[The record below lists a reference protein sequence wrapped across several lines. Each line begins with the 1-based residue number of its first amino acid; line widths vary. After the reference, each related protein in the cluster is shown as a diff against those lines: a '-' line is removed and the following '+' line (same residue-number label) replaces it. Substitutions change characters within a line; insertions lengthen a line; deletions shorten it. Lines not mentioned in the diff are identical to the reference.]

1 MHPNFSLI
9 ATQNPN
15 TGAFANKRQDLGIEF
30 LSRFQKIYFP
40 EFEPQELKDI
50 AIGLAECNKYL
61 IEDKSKNVEEV
72 NKENEK
78 KKKIIND
85 IVDFH
90 INWKTNNSSADDVQ
104 CFTIREIEAVIKA
117 ITDGKSIYN
126 SLLTIYGARYKRDK
140 KEKLIQSFKIF
151 DSLKDLKPDKMEL
164 PKEFEKCFEN
174 QSLIEVIR
182 EVEFSLDN
190 ERNVIIV
197 GKEESGITQIA
208 RWCAQY
214 FYGKKNEWKKSEG
227 GFYLCTK
234 NIQCSDLI
242 GVQKPSGKMDESNEL
257 LEWKKGFLC
266 IAIEKGD
273 C

>member
-1 MHPNFSLI
+1 LLI
-9 ATQNPN
+9 KDKIWELS
-15 TGAFANKRQDLGIEF
+15 FF
-30 LSRFQKIYFP
+30 LDFKKIYFP

-214 FYGKKNEWKKSEG
+214 FYGKKKMNG
-227 GFYLCTK
+227 K
-234 NIQCSDLI
+234 NLKEDFTF
-242 GVQKPSGKMDESNEL
+242 VQKIFNVL
-257 LEWKKGFLC
+257 
-266 IAIEKGD
+266 I
-273 C
+273 